1 MQGSVLLS
9 LTAIAGFLL
18 AGCSDQRLTEPVAA
32 RDRAPVEKALSTS
45 DGCELIAGTAQFK
58 TFQYTSPTTATS
70 TGYVYGDLAGT
81 FSVQYFNIHKNG
93 DGSGA
98 MNSSH
103 TITTSAGSITTSDD
117 IILLP
122 DTNPAFIR
130 PVSHLNI
137 VSGTGEYAGATG
149 LIRVQ
154 GEVDLATLVGTLDYT
169 GQICVP

>member
-1 MQGSVLLS
+1 MQRSSYLCLALVAGLL
-9 LTAIAGFLL
+9 A
-18 AGCSDQRLTEPVAA
+18 AGCSDQRPTEPAAA
-32 RDRAPVEKALSTS
+32 RKGTPIVKALATS
-45 DGCELIAGTAQFK
+45 DGCELIAGTAQFT
-58 TFQYTSPTTATS
+58 TFEFTSPTTAMS
-70 TGYVYGDLAGT
+70 TGSVSGDLTGT

-103 TITTSAGSITTSDD
+103 TITTSAGSITTADD

-137 VSGTGEYAGATG
+137 VSGTGSYEGATG

-154 GEVDLATLVGTLDYT
+154 GEVDLATLVGSLDYT